1 MSEVNQ
7 FINMDH
13 KTGILYIIVAVFA
26 AVAIMKALGY
36 IIDRIGIK
44 TRYQIREEKQQHEIE
59 KLNDDYLQVVSNIK
73 KIKDAVS
80 ELSDQLLRLHLEDEQ
95 SRIRHTRYIILQ
107 FADDLRNGWEY
118 SQESYNNI
126 IEMYDEYEKYV
137 KEHNIKNG
145 RMDMAIAHIRDSYE
159 KLYVK

>member
-44 TRYQIREEKQQHEIE
+44 TRYQIREEKQQQEIE

-80 ELSDQLLRLHLEDEQ
+80 ELSDQLMRLHL
-95 SRIRHTRYIILQ
+95 
-107 FADDLRNGWEY
+107 
-118 SQESYNNI
+118 
-126 IEMYDEYEKYV
+126 
-137 KEHNIKNG
+137 
-145 RMDMAIAHIRDSYE
+145 
-159 KLYVK
+159 

>member
-59 KLNDDYLQVVSNIK
+59 KLNEDYLQMVSNIK

-80 ELSDQLLRLHLEDEQ
+80 ELSDQLMRLHLEDER
-95 SRIRHTRYIILQ
+95 SRIRHTRHIILQ

-137 KEHNIKNG
+137 RQNNIKNG
-145 RMDMAIAHIRDSYE
+145 RMDIAIAYIRDSYE